1 MARTAAV
8 TPAWSLAGAGA
19 VGAFVAVLSDLIGQR
34 TNSTVFQAAQV
45 LGSLGLAFVSPL
57 LAAGLFVV
65 LGALLALILEANS
78 TKTAFYIGTAIL
90 ATIMNLVPRQAP
102 PPLPTDPSN
111 VGLGGLQATLPV
123 PGQRSSLAP
132 GAQAQALRGTA
143 EVRVRLSFE
152 AAPPQSLTVTLETPQ
167 GQPLHRSVILPRSFT
182 FYHDPGR
189 YVLEFAAEGYSLT
202 RCLLELSP
210 DRRYAVE
217 LRLRTSRVPLFAQQ
231 LMQMTFRPELCPVRL
246 IADSR

>member
-57 LAAGLFVV
+57 LAAGLFIV

-102 PPLPTDPSN
+102 PPLPADPSN
-111 VGLGGLQATLPV
+111 TGLGGLQATLPA

-132 GAQAQALRGTA
+132 GAQALRGAA

-152 AAPPQSLTVTLETPQ
+152 AAPPQSLTVTLETPY
-167 GQPLHRSVILPRSFT
+167 GQPLHRSVIRPQGFT

-231 LMQMTFRPELCPVRL
+231 LVQMTFRPEPCPVRL